1 MTLKR
6 EELLAQILDFNP
18 DNEMD
23 DREVARRYFADGWTT
38 RCEVRDVRWAR
49 NRLRDGTI
57 TRGAVERKR
66 ALEGKGVESVRA
78 WNSRPKPRST
88 RTSRK
93 GSRTLEQVVEQPAD
107 PAAHAN
113 DADTFAHRMEQW
125 ALQLNALMCRVDPSK
140 AHLYADGRNMQP
152 WYSAPCLFESP
163 ADRVFLAVNP
173 GGAPSREY
181 EPYSATA
188 HDCDESGCRHGRFN
202 AWLDQSWGGE
212 PAGMRRN
219 QVAVLKA
226 FQALYGEREGE
237 TTLRDTPC
245 FEVCPLRTSKA
256 KDLPEIVWRH
266 SIEWCGAVLEQ
277 LRPKAIICNGNSE
290 GRSPWA
296 AVCSMYEVKTRGRKH
311 LLAKGSLKWGR
322 IAKGSL
328 VGCSVIG
335 VPHLS
340 YVNQFGGSRVY
351 DALRD
356 LSGQLKLAQLPRSV
370 DLE

>member
-1 MTLKR
+1 
-6 EELLAQILDFNP
+6 
-18 DNEMD
+18 MD
-23 DREVARRYFADGWTT
+23 DREVARRYFAEGWTT

-57 TRGAVERKR
+57 TRDAVQRKR
-66 ALEGKGVESVRA
+66 SLEGRGGESGRA
-78 WNSRPKPRST
+78 WNSGHKPRRT

-93 GSRTLEQVVEQPAD
+93 GSRTLERVVEHLVD
-107 PAAHAN
+107 PAVHAN

-140 AHLYADGRNMQP
+140 AHLYTDGRNMQP
-152 WYSAPCLFESP
+152 WYSTPCLFESP

-173 GGAPSREY
+173 GGAPS
-181 EPYSATA
+181 PKDPCYSAIA
-188 HDCDESGCRHGRFN
+188 HDCDESGCRHRRFN
-202 AWLDQSWGGE
+202 RWLDERWAGE

-219 QVAVLKA
+219 QVAVRRA
-226 FQALYGEREGE
+226 FEALYGEREGE
-237 TTLRDTPC
+237 HTLRNTPC
-245 FEVCPLRTSKA
+245 FEVCPLRTSRA
-256 KDLPEIVWRH
+256 KDLPKEVWWH
-266 SIEWCGAVLEQ
+266 SIEWCKAVLEQ

-296 AVCSMYEVKTRGRKH
+296 AVCSMYEVEIRGCKR

-322 IAKGSL
+322 IANGSL

-340 YVNQFGGSRVY
+340 YVNKFGGSRVY